1 MGRRQVVRDDSQ
13 TVGLGQDV
21 LCVTGSKR
29 GIRRRKEVVA
39 QDGEVKVQ
47 ANVGTQDRK
56 EVRNKAGR
64 T

>member
-1 MGRRQVVRDDSQ
+1 MGRRQVVQADSQ

-21 LCVTGSKR
+21 LSATGSKR
-29 GIRRRKEVVA
+29 GIRMKKEVVV

-47 ANVGTQDRK
+47 AGVGTQGRE

-64 T
+64 R

>member
-1 MGRRQVVRDDSQ
+1 MLR
-13 TVGLGQDV
+13 
-21 LCVTGSKR
+21 VTGSKR

-47 ANVGTQDRK
+47 AGVGTQGRE

-64 T
+64 R

>member
-1 MGRRQVVRDDSQ
+1 MGRRQLFRADSQ

-21 LCVTGSKR
+21 LRVTGSKR

-47 ANVGTQDRK
+47 AGVGTQGRE

-64 T
+64 R